1 VIIALLLTSAL
12 LLTLDLRGNAVI
24 DRVRDGAAAAMSPV
38 ESAVEVVTNPIERAW
53 NGIVNY
59 DEVERENEA
68 LRDQLDRLIGSQASA
83 EASVLE
89 YQELRA
95 LFNLPSL
102 AGIETEVAQV
112 VGESVNNV
120 DQIVEIDKGRSSGV
134 AIGMPVVNQAGLIGK
149 VASVTNTTARVRL
162 ITDRDYGIGVK
173 IVSVPPEASTATEN
187 TTPSGLTPEEV
198 SQAAAA
204 TSTTTTTTTTLAGTT
219 PGDPTATTLPDPS
232 DLVPD
237 TTLPG
242 GPQFPVPPEDG
253 AETADTGLVE
263 EITDGTDPL
272 VADTSTT
279 TTTVPLRVEKEFGG
293 LEGRGGNRLPQIR
306 FIQDNPSLAV
316 LEVGDLVFTAG
327 GLDALAPADIP
338 VGRVVNRAERP
349 GSGGPLLDV
358 EPHADLNKLNFVRVV
373 LYKPLSEVEQ

>member
-1 VIIALLLTSAL
+1 
-12 LLTLDLRGNAVI
+12 
-24 DRVRDGAAAAMSPV
+24 MSPV